1 MDKVVEQAVRRAI
14 DAMHD
19 GLGEPLT
26 VDDLARAAMFS
37 KFHFSRIFQRV
48 TGLSPG
54 RFLSALRLQRAKQ
67 LLVSTSLNVADITHE
82 VGYNSVGTFSTRFT
96 SAVGIS
102 PTTYRRLGGF
112 VPQIPVDNGPDPAE
126 ASAKVTG
133 AIRTGDDSL
142 GATFI
147 GLFPQPIPQ
156 GRPVSCTVLERPG
169 DFTLQKVPP
178 GSWYLLAHA
187 VPIGYDEPAHLPG
200 EDDQPV
206 YVLQHGPLDIK
217 EDHEVAVDE
226 LRLRPIRA
234 LDPPVLLALL
244 DVRTMAMDAKPA
256 PAQAPEQPTSAPIG
270 TPVAAVVRDTAETY
284 GRSRSDRDLVSS
296 RPGSAIGGF
305 TWQQRFAMREDPSRR
320 NTPPTDRW
328 RV

>member
-54 RFLSALRLQRAKQ
+54 RFLSALRLQKAKQ
-67 LLVSTSLNVADITHE
+67 LLVETSLNVADITHE

-102 PTTYRRLGGF
+102 PTTYRRLGGY
-112 VPQIPVDNGPDPAE
+112 VPQIDVDTEAAPEE
-126 ASAKVTG
+126 ASAKVSG
-133 AIRTGDDSL
+133 AISSDESSL
-142 GATFI
+142 GATFV

-156 GRPVSCTVLERPG
+156 GRPVSCAVLEQPG
-169 DFTLQKVPP
+169 AFTLQKVPP

-187 VPIGYDEPAHLPG
+187 VRVGYDEPAHLPCD
-200 EDDQPV
+200 DDQPV
-206 YVLQHGPLDIK
+206 FVLQHGPLEIQQDQ
-217 EDHEVAVDE
+217 EVSVND
-226 LRLRPIRA
+226 LHLRPIRA

-256 PAQAPEQPTSAPIG
+256 PAAAPAPEPAPAR
-270 TPVAAVVRDTAETY
+270 VAADRPMERPVR
-284 GRSRSDRDLVSS
+284 RDLVPA
-296 RPGSAIGGF
+296 RPSTAIGGF
-305 TWQQRFAMREDPSRR
+305 SWQQRFAMRDDPSRR
-320 NTPPTDRW
+320 NLPPTDRW